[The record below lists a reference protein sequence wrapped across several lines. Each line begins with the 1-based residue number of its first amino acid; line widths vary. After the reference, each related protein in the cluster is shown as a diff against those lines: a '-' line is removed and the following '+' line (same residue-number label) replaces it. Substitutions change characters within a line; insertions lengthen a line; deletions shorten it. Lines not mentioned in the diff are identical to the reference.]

1 MLYLCIEEVRTD
13 LYGNLWH
20 KVLSTMRLDAIR
32 PSQYVSMKQT
42 LSKDK
47 VNGRP
52 IHGASQE
59 DRPRYALFVA
69 TTNNSMKGC
78 MRLM

>member
-1 MLYLCIEEVRTD
+1 MLYFCIEEVRTD

-20 KVLSTMRLDAIR
+20 KVLSTMRLDATR
-32 PSQYVSMKQT
+32 PSQHASLKQT
-42 LSKDK
+42 LNKGK

-59 DRPRYALFVA
+59 DRPRYASFVA

-78 MRLM
+78 MRLK